1 MKTLSKKNIAIISP
15 NYNVYSETFIQEHK
29 KLPGNIYFYYGGYTP
44 THLEGYGEVSHK
56 GLRYI
61 FYLILKG
68 FGFSSI
74 PSFEIVSLKRNF
86 KKNKI
91 DLVFAEYG
99 PTGAHMLNLCSEL
112 KLPLIVHFHGY
123 DATRN
128 DIIRDYEM
136 QYKKVF
142 LYASYIFVVST
153 QMKKQLVKLGCPTEK
168 IILNTYGPNQLFFTV
183 KPAYN
188 TQQFISVA
196 RFVDKKA
203 PYLTIL
209 AFRKV
214 VDAFPDAKLLMIGD
228 GPLLGVCT
236 NTVLALDLARNVVF
250 LGPKSREEICE
261 FMKSS
266 LALVQHSITANDGDS
281 EGTPIAILEAQAS
294 ALPVV
299 STNHAGIP
307 EVVINNESGFLVEE
321 GDVLGM
327 AMNMIKLLND
337 PSLARK
343 YGESGRNYVM
353 KKFDLALYLT
363 TISSHIIRSLD
374 NN

>member
-44 THLEGYGEVSHK
+44 THLEGYGEVSYK

-68 FGFSSI
+68 IGFSSI

-99 PTGAHMLNLCSEL
+99 PTGANMLNLCSEL
-112 KLPLIVHFHGY
+112 KLPLLVHFHGY

-168 IILNTYGPNQLFFTV
+168 IILNTYGPNQLFFTA
-183 KPAYN
+183 KPTYN

-214 VDAFPDAKLLMIGD
+214 VDAFPNAKLLMIGD

-266 LALVQHSITANDGDS
+266 LALVQHSITATDGDS

-343 YGESGRNYVM
+343 FGESGRNYVM
-353 KKFDLALYLT
+353 KKFDLELYLT

-374 NN
+374 KN